1 MAGPEN
7 RDDVIIRT
15 ERLSKKY
22 EDVWGVRDLNLEIR
36 RGELFAFLGPNGAGK
51 TTTIKLLVGLLK
63 PTEGRALIGGYD
75 IQLNPVEA
83 KSLIGYIPDHP
94 YLYEKL
100 SGRDFF
106 HFVGDLFH
114 IDRIVQEQKRQQYFD
129 LFDLTEVQDKL
140 IENYSH
146 GMRQK
151 LVISVSLM
159 HDPAVVIVDEPM
171 VGLDPQSARKV
182 KNLFRTHVEKGNA
195 VFLSTHTLSVAEE
208 LADRIGIVNHG
219 RLIFVGTLEELR
231 RATRSDGDLEDLF
244 LELTAEQPQ
253 GEDGRRSNA

>member
-1 MAGPEN
+1 MQNATFS
-7 RDDVIIRT
+7 DDQMIIRT
-15 ERLSKKY
+15 EHLSKKY
-22 EDVWGVRDLNLEIR
+22 EDVWGVRDLSLEIQ
-36 RGELFAFLGPNGAGK
+36 RGEMFAFLGPNGAGK
-51 TTTIKLLVGLLK
+51 TTTIKLLAGLLK

-75 IQLNPVEA
+75 IQQHPVEA
-83 KSLIGYIPDHP
+83 KALIGYIPDHP

-114 IDRIVQEQKRQQYFD
+114 IDHATQERKRQEYFD
-129 LFDLTEVQDKL
+129 LFGLTSVQNKL

-151 LVISVSLM
+151 LVFSVSLM

-182 KNLFRTHVEKGNA
+182 KDLFREETRKGNT

-208 LADRIGIVNHG
+208 LANRIGIIHYG
-219 RLIFVGTLEELR
+219 RLIFVGTLADLR
-231 RATRSDGDLEDLF
+231 QATHRDGDLEDLF
-244 LELTAEQPQ
+244 LELTAEEPSQ
-253 GEDGRRSNA
+253 E